1 MAVTFIFHELKMET
15 SGIIIGDSMVKY
27 MTPER
32 IGIPNSLTMSWP
44 GTRSS
49 QLLHLLQRLVFKW
62 YLLDWIII
70 HVGTNDLGADNFSP
84 SGLASEIKSI
94 VSWIRGNTSSR
105 GNLLH
110 IFVSLIL
117 PRRDDAELDR
127 RRKRANCRIKAT
139 LKNDAYIIN
148 TEVPFE
154 KSNSRRKC
162 HLFAVDGLHITYH
175 RGYATLMKT
184 FLKAL
189 KSKNLIPD
197 RALVE
202 TKEGSTKERCN
213 KCKAKGHAEGA
224 CNKLLY

>member
-1 MAVTFIFHELKMET
+1 MET

-32 IGIPNSLTMSWP
+32 IGIANCLTMSWP

-49 QLLHLLQRLVFKW
+49 QLLHLLQNLVFKW
-62 YLLDWIII
+62 HLLDWIII
-70 HVGTNDLGADNFSP
+70 HVGTNDLGADNFTP
-84 SGLASEIKSI
+84 SGLAAEIRKL
-94 VSWIRGNTSSR
+94 VNWIRGNTSSE
-105 GNLLH
+105 GNSVP

-117 PRRDDAELDR
+117 PRRDDDAELDR

-139 LKNDAYIIN
+139 LKNDAFIIN
-148 TEVPFE
+148 TEVQFE

-175 RGYATLMKT
+175 RGYATLMKIY
-184 FLKAL
+184 LKAL
-189 KSKNLIPD
+189 KSKHLISD
-197 RALVE
+197 RAIVE
-202 TKEGSTKERCN
+202 TKEGSTKERCS

-224 CNKLLY
+224 CDKLLY